1 MVGLFLTVFAGL
13 MMVSNIRFH
22 SFKEL
27 NLKGKVPFVTLL
39 VVVMIF
45 VIITIKPAMILFSIM
60 FLYAFSGPVI
70 TLVTLRK
77 TRELRRQQHR
87 QAEKN
92 KNQDE
97 GNERDLGSESQSDT
111 NSK

>member
-1 MVGLFLTVFAGL
+1 MF
-13 MMVSNIRFH
+13 SNIRFQ

-77 TRELRRQQHR
+77 TRELRRQQR
-87 QAEKN
+87 QADKSKSEN
-92 KNQDE
+92 RDISDEQDSPQS
-97 GNERDLGSESQSDT
+97 DVSESK
-111 NSK
+111 NN